1 MKKCLV
7 LLSCLLFMGGSLFG
21 QQITVTGKVTSADD
35 GESLPGVTV
44 QVQGTTQGTVT
55 DIEGDYSLSVA
66 SDAVL
71 EFRFIGME
79 PQNIP
84 VEGRNVINVSLQTAI
99 TALGEV
105 VVVGYGTARTVGTT
119 VGSISTVSADR
130 LEARPVANVWDGM
143 QGRVSGLQV
152 YSSSGEPSELP
163 SMRLH
168 GVGSLGASSAPL
180 YVVDGVPMITTNIL
194 SMNPNDIESVSVLK
208 DASATSIYGS
218 RAANGV
224 IYITT
229 KQGHRDERA
238 TVNVNMQYGVSNM
251 ANEDYFQRLMN
262 ANEFINFRTET
273 GLWSEA
279 YANQIR
285 EAYPHDTQW
294 YKYYYTQDQ
303 PTIQGDMSIRG
314 GGGRTTYFVS
324 GSYFFQDGLAVRSEY
339 ERYTLRANLNS
350 HANDWLSFGLRLG
363 LTDDWRQTNPY
374 GFNDTNR
381 GLMVLAQPIYSPYD
395 EDGNSYR
402 GIIPGWN
409 RFDPYYMQEKLI
421 SEGNNNMTNVVGHMQ
436 INPLEGLVIRTQGG
450 LDIYDY
456 RTSQIRYPSY
466 AGTPGN
472 GRRYEYF
479 ARSNQ
484 RILTTTAEYKWNIG
498 MRHGFTALA
507 GHEYTDRNYENFSS
521 VSTGHNDDRLMLL
534 DAGPDGRNVTHGMT
548 QHAYN
553 SYFGRLDY
561 VLDDKYYVD
570 FSVRQ
575 DESSRF
581 GRDNRTAN
589 FYSAGVMWDMAEES
603 FMDNINWLSSAQIK
617 LSIGTSGNSQ
627 IGDYA
632 HLARMGTTQY
642 DESTGWWITHPGN
655 PSLSWE
661 TQRKTTLGMMFSLF
675 DDRYR
680 FNVELY
686 DRETTDML
694 MAVPMPYTTGFT
706 SESDNVGSLRNSGID
721 FELDFDVVSAR
732 DYYVTPFVNFNY
744 NRNEVTELFQGL
756 DHWIIPNTGVAY
768 VVGEPVRFFRP
779 IFAGV
784 DPATGNPTW
793 YVPDEDRSN
802 NVEDPNNVTTHFDTN
817 QLEQN
822 TGHPRYA
829 PLAGGF
835 GLDAGWRDF
844 GLRLDFAFV
853 HDKYLFN
860 NDRYFTE
867 NPSVFSA
874 FNSERTVLD
883 YWKEPG
889 DETEFPR
896 WPVQFTQFDSR
907 LIEDASFMRL
917 KNFTID
923 YRLPQ
928 SMLQRSDFFTRA
940 RVYVTG
946 RNLLTWTE
954 YRGPDPE
961 VDSNISLGANPNT
974 KQWTLGI
981 QLTF

>member
-21 QQITVTGKVTSADD
+21 QQITVAGKVTSADD

-55 DIEGDYSLSVA
+55 DINGDYSLSVA
-66 SDAVL
+66 PDAVL

-84 VEGRNVINVSLQTAI
+84 VEGRNVINVSLETAI

-119 VGSISTVSADR
+119 VGSISTVSAER

-152 YSSSGEPSELP
+152 YSSSGEPSTMP
-163 SMRLH
+163 TMRLH

-229 KQGHRDERA
+229 KSGHRDERA
-238 TVNVNMQYGVSNM
+238 IINVNMQYGVSNM
-251 ANEDYFQRLMN
+251 ANEEYFQNFMN
-262 ANEFINFRTET
+262 TDQYLGFYNEVGVYGDGTVD
-273 GLWSEA
+273 W
-279 YANQIR
+279 IR
-285 EAYPHDTQW
+285 ENYPHDTQW
-294 YKYYYTQDQ
+294 YKYYYKQDA
-303 PTIQGDMSIRG
+303 PTMQGDISIRG

-324 GSYFFQDGLAVRSEY
+324 GSYFFQDGLATRSEY

-363 LTDDWRQTNPY
+363 LTDDWRQTNPH
-374 GFNDTNR
+374 GTNDTNR
-381 GLMVLAQPIYSPYD
+381 GLMPLAQPFYTPYD
-395 EDGNSYR
+395 EDGNPYR
-402 GIIPGWN
+402 GIIPGWG
-409 RFDPYYMQEKLI
+409 RYDPFYREEMI
-421 SEGNNNMTNVVGHMQ
+421 TSDGNNNMTNVVGHMQ
-436 INPLEGLVIRTQGG
+436 VNPIEGLVIRTQGG

-456 RTSQIRYPSY
+456 RNTQKRFASFV
-466 AGTPGN
+466 GNPGN
-472 GRRYEYF
+472 GYRYEYF

-498 MRHGFTALA
+498 MRHDFTVLA
-507 GHEYTDRNYENFSS
+507 GHEYTDRDYEYFSGIS
-521 VSTGHNDDRLMLL
+521 YGQNDDRLMLMG
-534 DAGPDGRNVTHGMT
+534 AGPDNRNVTHGT
-548 QHAYN
+548 TAHAFN

-561 VLDDKYYVD
+561 ALDDKYYVD

-581 GRDNRTAN
+581 GRENRTAN
-589 FYSAGVMWDMAEES
+589 FYSAGVMWDVNEEA
-603 FMDNINWLSSAQIK
+603 FMENLDWLSSARVK
-617 LSIGTSGNSQ
+617 LSYGTSGNAQ
-627 IGDYA
+627 IGNYG
-632 HLARMGTTQY
+632 HLQTMGTTQY
-642 DESTGWWITHPGN
+642 DESMGWLIGSPGN
-655 PSLSWE
+655 PLLSWE
-661 TQRKTTLGMMFSLF
+661 TQAKTTLGLMFSVF

-694 MAVPMPYTTGFT
+694 MAVPMPYTTGYI
-706 SESDNVGSLRNSGID
+706 SESNNVGSMRNSGID

-732 DYYVTPFVNFNY
+732 DYYITPFVNFNY
-744 NRNEVTELFQGL
+744 NRNEVTELFMGL
-756 DHWIIPNTGVAY
+756 DQWIIPNTGVAY

-779 IFAGV
+779 IFAGI
-784 DPATGNPTW
+784 DPATGDATW
-793 YVPDEDRSN
+793 YVPGEDRAQ
-802 NVEDPNNVTTHFDTN
+802 NVEDPNNVTTNFDTN
-817 QLEQN
+817 ALEQN
-822 TGHPRYA
+822 TGQPRYA
-829 PLAGGF
+829 PFAGGF

-844 GLRLDFAFV
+844 GFRMDFAFV
-853 HDKYLFN
+853 KDKYLFN

-867 NPSVFSA
+867 NPNVFTGFNQEQSVM
-874 FNSERTVLD
+874 D
-883 YWKEPG
+883 YWRQPG

-896 WPVQFTQFDSR
+896 WAVQFTQFDSR

-928 SMLQRSDFFTRA
+928 SMLQRTDFFTRA

-946 RNLLTWTE
+946 RNLLTWTG

-981 QLTF
+981 QLAF

>member
-21 QQITVTGKVTSADD
+21 QQITVTGKVTNAEE
-35 GESLPGVTV
+35 GESLPGVTI

-55 DIEGDYSLSVA
+55 DVNGEYSLSVA
-66 SDAVL
+66 PDATL

-79 PQNIP
+79 PQDIP
-84 VEGRNVINVSLQTAI
+84 VEGRNVINVTMETAI

-119 VGSISTVSADR
+119 VGSISTVSANK
-130 LEARPVANVWDGM
+130 LESRPVANVWDGM

-152 YSSSGEPSELP
+152 YSSSGEPSTLP

-168 GVGSLGASSAPL
+168 GVGSLGASSTPL

-229 KQGHRDERA
+229 KQGERGERA
-238 TVNVNMQYGVSNM
+238 TVNMNLQYGLSNM
-251 ANEDYFQRLMN
+251 ANEEYFQNLMN
-262 ANEFINFRTET
+262 TDQYLSFYNEVGVYSDDDVDWYKEN
-273 GLWSEA
+273 
-279 YANQIR
+279 
-285 EAYPHDTQW
+285 YPHDTQW
-294 YKYYYTQDQ
+294 YKYYYKEDA
-303 PTIQGDMSIRG
+303 PTLQGDMSISG
-314 GGGRTTYFVS
+314 GSGRTTYYVS
-324 GSYFFQDGLAVRSEY
+324 GSYFQQDGLATRSEY

-350 HANDWLSFGLRLG
+350 RANDWLSFGLRLG

-374 GFNDTNR
+374 GGNSTNR
-381 GLMVLAQPIYSPYD
+381 GLMPLAQPFYSPYD
-395 EDGNSYR
+395 EDGNTYD
-402 GIIPGWN
+402 GIIPGWG
-409 RFDPYYMQEKLI
+409 RYDPYYLEEKLP
-421 SEGNNNMTNVVGHMQ
+421 SEGNNNMTNVVGHVQ
-436 INPLEGLVIRTQGG
+436 VNPIEGLVIRSQGG

-456 RTSQIRYPSY
+456 RTTSKRFPSY
-466 AGTPGN
+466 VGNLGN
-472 GRRYEYF
+472 GRRYEYY

-498 MRHGFTALA
+498 MRHSFTVLA
-507 GHEYTDRNYENFSS
+507 GHEYTDRDYENFSAE
-521 VSTGHNDDRLMLL
+521 STGQNDDRLMLMS
-534 DAGPDGRNVTHGMT
+534 AGPENRDISHDIT
-548 QHAYN
+548 QHAFN
-553 SYFGRLDY
+553 SFFGRLDY
-561 VLDDKYYVD
+561 SIDDKYYID

-589 FYSAGVMWDMAEES
+589 FYSGGVMWDVNEEA
-603 FMDNINWLSSAQIK
+603 FMDNLDWLSSAQIK
-617 LSIGTSGNSQ
+617 FSYGTSGNAQ
-627 IGDYA
+627 IGNYG
-632 HLARMGTTQY
+632 HLATMGTTQY
-642 DESTGWWITHPGN
+642 DASTGWLISAPGN

-661 TQRKTTLGMMFSLF
+661 TQKKSTLGLMFSLF
-675 DDRYR
+675 EDRYR

-686 DRETTDML
+686 NRETSDML
-694 MAVPMPYTTGFT
+694 MSVPMPYTTGFT
-706 SESDNVGSLRNSGID
+706 SENDNVGSLRNSGLD

-732 DYYVTPFVNFNY
+732 DYYVTPFINFNY

-756 DHWIIPNTGVAY
+756 DQWVIPNTGVAY

-779 IFAGV
+779 MYAGV
-784 DPATGNPTW
+784 DPETGDATW
-793 YVPDEDRSN
+793 YVPAEDRSQ
-802 NVEDPNNVTTHFDTN
+802 NVEDPNNVTSNFDTN
-817 QLEQN
+817 ALEQN
-822 TGHPRYA
+822 TGLPRYA

-835 GLDAGWRDF
+835 GLDAGWRNF
-844 GLRLDFAFV
+844 GLRMDFSFV
-853 HDKYLFN
+853 QDKYLFN

-867 NPSVFSA
+867 NPNVFTGFNQEQSV
-874 FNSERTVLD
+874 TD
-883 YWKEPG
+883 YWRAPG

-896 WPVQFTQFDSR
+896 WAVQFTQFDSR

-917 KNFTID
+917 KNLTID
-923 YRLPQ
+923 YRLSE
-928 SMLQRSDFFTRA
+928 SMLSRTGVFTTA
-940 RVYVTG
+940 RIFVTG

-981 QLTF
+981 QLAF